1 MSDVKQ
7 LPLLGKV
14 LFSGSLRCNT
24 GLHIGASKETLEIGG
39 IDSPV
44 VRDPLTRQPYIPGSS
59 LKGKLRC
66 LMERKS
72 NVTFNRKTGQGYR
85 HECTNRACE
94 VCRLFGS
101 TGGREGDNIPSRL
114 IVRDLFMTEESR
126 RMLERAE
133 TPLQYTEWKFENA
146 LDRVTSAAN
155 PRQLER
161 VPAGTAFEYQIIYDM
176 RDNRDEAKQDLLNL
190 ILTMQLLE
198 DDALGGH
205 GSRGYGR
212 VTFEAC
218 TMKAKPLSE
227 YEGMDSGFATEE
239 MEAIDGLAEMIDSVL
254 DAFFDGGQR

>member
-1 MSDVKQ
+1 MSEGRQ

-14 LFSGSLRCNT
+14 LLSGKLRCRT
-24 GLHIGASKETLEIGG
+24 GLHVGASKETLEIGG

-72 NVTFNRKTGQGYR
+72 NLTFKSKTGQGFR
-85 HECTNRACE
+85 HECTDRACE

-101 TGGREGDNIPSRL
+101 TGGTEGDNIPSRL
-114 IVRDLFMTEESR
+114 IVRDLFMTEESLE
-126 RMLERAE
+126 MLERAE

-161 VPAGTAFEYQIIYDM
+161 VPAGTVFGYQIIYDM
-176 RDNRDEAKQDLLNL
+176 RDDRDEAKQDLLNL
-190 ILTMQLLE
+190 ILAMQLLE

-212 VTFEAC
+212 VTFEAN
-218 TMKAKPLSE
+218 TMRAKPLSE
-227 YEGMDSGFATEE
+227 YEGMDSGFTTEE
-239 MEAIDGLAEMIDSVL
+239 IESIGGLAEMIDSVL
-254 DAFFDGGQR
+254 EAFFDGGQR